1 MTLENP
7 PLGAPTFFSDLI
19 DRWINIFT
27 VHMIRFTSFSTHS
40 VKIRS
45 VRFSLWMG
53 LLQLVPIL
61 VSVIVV
67 TITSGI
73 LYSRNELV
81 ESSDEASNKTSTCSN
96 LTLQTNIAAVNSFGK
111 FVFEAHSRVNNYFV
125 TFKDIF
131 GSAHFLAISIYLYIA
146 ITAIYS
152 LYLKT
157 FNLHDEQF
165 PVQTAF
171 DFWRHLLQVEWKNKL
186 MVKKFMVVT
195 LVPDLKFQQILFQ
208 NRIRYFCGGLT
219 KENYWDFLVSQLLAN
234 DPDVPTRSFEEIKD
248 SYANHQLRYEFESFR
263 VTCRT
268 VAGDDEE
275 FMRLVSKFYQDFEKQ
290 MKNMTSYRIA
300 KTFSI
305 LGLPLQKEPGD
316 G

>member
-1 MTLENP
+1 
-7 PLGAPTFFSDLI
+7 
-19 DRWINIFT
+19 
-27 VHMIRFTSFSTHS
+27 
-40 VKIRS
+40 
-45 VRFSLWMG
+45 MG